1 MPKGPVAHWPIIR
14 YEELNEHHL
23 LMLIDYKPELILL
36 GCGKQH
42 RLPHPRLLSAL
53 AKFQIGVEIMS
64 THAAC
69 RTYNILMAEGRQIL
83 AALLIEQDDLEKNNQ
98 FKEITE

>member
-1 MPKGPVAHWPIIR
+1 MPKGQVAHWPVMQ
-14 YEELNEHHL
+14 YEQLNEHHL
-23 LMLIDYKPELILL
+23 LMLADYKPELILL
-36 GCGKQH
+36 GSGKQH
-42 RLPHPRLLSAL
+42 RLPHRHLLSTL

-83 AALLIEQDDLEKNNQ
+83 AALLIEQDGIEKNNQ
-98 FKEITE
+98 IKEIFG